1 MAALTHFTNL
11 RWNTTALH
19 SAVYQPAT
27 LSSTLRHLSNLLILN
42 DIFAKAILPKEVWR
56 VSFLGRKDAAM
67 KMHFTPAFHDA
78 LNAALDDEITTN
90 GMVNIPRLA
99 EEIRMRNEALNI
111 ALEDVTYELMRRALA
126 RNALMEFGPE
136 EYVTAH

>member
-1 MAALTHFTNL
+1 
-11 RWNTTALH
+11 
-19 SAVYQPAT
+19 
-27 LSSTLRHLSNLLILN
+27 
-42 DIFAKAILPKEVWR
+42 
-56 VSFLGRKDAAM
+56 M

-78 LNAALDDEITTN
+78 LNAALDDEITAN

-99 EEIRMRNEALNI
+99 EEIRMRNEKLNI

-136 EYVTAH
+136 EHVTTH